1 MKLSPNSKIQGLE
14 KYSVKKVKEA
24 MSNLRTTLTAF
35 DNAFDKMSATDVE
48 KGGWN
53 DNMRQA
59 VKSAAAYALQ
69 SGKPIGELKKEI
81 DEKGLYLLEFAQWM
95 EGKAKTTPETYY
107 QDLSDW
113 IQNAFS
119 EQNLG

>member
-1 MKLSPNSKIQGLE
+1 MPAKTFQEEQQKEYDTKSTIKESIKLIDKYVTSSESDKDIDQLAVQIMKLSPNPKIQGLE

-35 DNAFDKMSATDVE
+35 DNAFDKMSTADVD

-53 DNMRQA
+53 DNMRLA

-69 SGKPIGELKKEI
+69 SGKPIG
-81 DEKGLYLLEFAQWM
+81 
-95 EGKAKTTPETYY
+95 
-107 QDLSDW
+107 
-113 IQNAFS
+113 
-119 EQNLG
+119 